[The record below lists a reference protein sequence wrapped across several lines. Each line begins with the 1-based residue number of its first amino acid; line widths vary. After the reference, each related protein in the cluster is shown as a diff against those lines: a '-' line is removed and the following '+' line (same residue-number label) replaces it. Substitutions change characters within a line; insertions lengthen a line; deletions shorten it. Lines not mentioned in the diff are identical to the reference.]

1 MYSGHTMADISSI
14 ERRKLE
20 RLFRMGSG
28 YVLDFS
34 DRTFSEFFEE
44 HTRRDIDAAVYRE
57 RGTSKANRL
66 RGFWAVEG
74 NHLVGKVI
82 QALILYGQAEDCLP
96 DEPGLTDLTKDC
108 WNLGERMLRDTPV
121 AELDALTATVDER
134 DFETVAQHVREAIEK
149 NQPEAALD
157 RLHTFVIKYLRTVCA
172 HRGVEI
178 NRDKA
183 LHSIF
188 GEYVKRLRDAGLLES
203 LMTERIL
210 KSSISVLEAFN
221 DVRNN
226 QSLAHDNPIL
236 NYEESLLIF
245 NHVAS
250 SVRFI
255 KSLETRTEP
264 TKPSK
269 SNARVDDN
277 LPF

>member
-1 MYSGHTMADISSI
+1 MSDISSI

-20 RLFRMGSG
+20 RLFCMSSG
-28 YVLDFS
+28 YVLNFS
-34 DRTFSEFFEE
+34 DRTFGEFFDE
-44 HTRRDIDAAVYRE
+44 HTRFDIDAATYRE

-66 RGFWAVEG
+66 RCFWSIEA
-74 NHLVGKVI
+74 NHVVGKI
-82 QALILYGQAEDCLP
+82 IEAMILHGQSESCLFN
-96 DEPGLTDLTKDC
+96 ELGLTDEC
-108 WNLGERMLRDTPV
+108 WKIAKRLLLDTPV

-134 DFETVAQHVREAIEK
+134 DFETVAQHIREAIEK

-157 RLHTFVIKYLRTVCA
+157 RLHTFVIKYVRTLCEM
-172 HRGVEI
+172 RGIEV

-188 GEYVKRLRDAGLLES
+188 GEYVKRLRDAGHLES
-203 LMTERIL
+203 LMTERII

-226 QSLAHDNPIL
+226 KSLAHDNPIL

-250 SVRFI
+250 SIRFI
-255 KSLETRTEP
+255 KSLETKIKHDLQPVT
-264 TKPSK
+264 TIG
-269 SNARVDDN
+269 AD